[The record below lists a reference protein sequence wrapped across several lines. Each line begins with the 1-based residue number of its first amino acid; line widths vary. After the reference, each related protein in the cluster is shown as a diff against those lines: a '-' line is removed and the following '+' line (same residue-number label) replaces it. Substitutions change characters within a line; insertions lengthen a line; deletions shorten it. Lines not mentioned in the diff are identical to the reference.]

1 MITEAI
7 LNLIKSIMTWLFNLI
22 PAPEQTV
29 GAGLSGVSDT
39 FIDIIQ
45 GVAYILPVG
54 DILIMLGIWFGIYTF
69 TIGWKLIQR
78 IWDALP
84 FT

>member
-1 MITEAI
+1 MIMEGI
-7 LNLIKSIMTWLFNLI
+7 LNGIKVVIMLMLSLI
-22 PAPEQTV
+22 PVPEQTA
-29 GAGLSGVSDT
+29 GAGLD
-39 FIDIIQ
+39 
-45 GVAYILPVG
+45 GVAEAFMNIVQMVAYVLPVG
-54 DILIMLGIWFGIYTF
+54 DIMIMLGIWFGLYTF

>member
-1 MITEAI
+1 MIIESI
-7 LNLIKSIMTWLFNLI
+7 LNGIKVVMMWLLNLI
-22 PAPEQTV
+22 PAPEQTA
-29 GAGLSGVSDT
+29 GAGLDGVADT
-39 FIDIIQ
+39 FIQIVQ
-45 GVAYILPVG
+45 MVAYVLPVG
-54 DILIMLGIWFGIYTF
+54 DIMIMLGIWFGIYTF